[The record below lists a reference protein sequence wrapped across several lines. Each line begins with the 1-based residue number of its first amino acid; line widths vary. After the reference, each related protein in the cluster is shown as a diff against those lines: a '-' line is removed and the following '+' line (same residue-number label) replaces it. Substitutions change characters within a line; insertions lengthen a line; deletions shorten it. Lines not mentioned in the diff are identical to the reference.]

1 MNLNL
6 TRRHTVKALAAST
19 LAFAFST
26 GISFAEGNADI
37 KIGFT
42 PKFLKDDFQTL
53 MLDLS
58 KKAFEAKGFTLVG
71 APDPNG
77 DIAAQVDALNNLMAN
92 GANVIVFAPLDSA
105 GIVPVVK
112 KANESNVM
120 VFSID
125 DAPAGGM
132 VTATVRA
139 DNVDAGAQGAKEMAK
154 RLADKACW
162 KDDTCIVLEL
172 QGALTT
178 PNGLDRSDGFAKT
191 LAELA
196 PKVQI
201 IQRPTEWTADMAA
214 DAAQNV
220 LTQNPNLAG
229 IFMASELMASAIN
242 AQLTAAGKGAAVGDA
257 DSVIRIAIDGTPQG
271 LQLIRDKALDATVSQ
286 PLSAYANK
294 TAELIELVAGGG
306 KIEAGPRED
315 GKVIDTPVGPQYQLN
330 ATLVTAEN
338 VDSPDLWANQVGKY
352 PSVRGKSRGSNDHGK
367 QATHRRD
374 AQHLQDLWFH
384 TCA

>member
-1 MNLNL
+1 MKFNM
-6 TRRHTVKALAAST
+6 THRQSVKALAAGT
-19 LAFAFST
+19 VAFALSVGMT
-26 GISFAEGNADI
+26 FADNAEV

-58 KKAFEAKGFTLVG
+58 KKAFDAKGFNLVG

-77 DIAAQVDALNNLMAN
+77 DIAAQVDALTNLMAN
-92 GANVIVFAPLDSA
+92 GANVIVFAPLDAA
-105 GIVPVVK
+105 GIVPVVE
-112 KANESNVM
+112 KANESGVL

-125 DAPAGGM
+125 DSPAGGK

-154 RLADKACW
+154 RLEAAPCW
-162 KDDTCIVLEL
+162 KDDSCIVLEL

-178 PNGLDRSDGFAKT
+178 PNGLDRSEGFAKT
-191 LAELA
+191 LTELA

-229 IFMASELMASAIN
+229 IFMASELMATAVN
-242 AQLTAAGKGAAVGDA
+242 AQLTAAGKGAAVGA
-257 DSVIRIAIDGTPQG
+257 EGNVIRIAIDGTPQG

-286 PLSAYANK
+286 PLSAYATK
-294 TAELIELVAGGG
+294 TAELIELVKGGG
-306 KIEAGPRED
+306 AIEAGKRED
-315 GKVIDTPVGPQYQLN
+315 GQVIDTPVGPQYQLN
-330 ATLVTAEN
+330 ATLVTSEN
-338 VDSPDLWANQVGKY
+338 VDSPDLWANQVGK
-352 PSVRGKSRGSNDHGK
+352 
-367 QATHRRD
+367 
-374 AQHLQDLWFH
+374 
-384 TCA
+384 